1 MTENHITMDRKE
13 EIRSVAA
20 EKYKES
26 DFRKPNMF
34 CFIEGAEW
42 ADANPLK
49 GWNKFSD
56 DNMPEKGDLI
66 VLAVADEKFGVA
78 SYELMKFDPIVIAKP
93 YRDDVLWYPIPQ
105 LLTADRSDPHRSGRF
120 CEGMEQNHLPGKSTC
135 LHNIFY
141 NSPIIGV

>member
-1 MTENHITMDRKE
+1 MTDNHTIMNREE
-13 EIRSVAA
+13 EIRNVAA
-20 EKYKES
+20 EKYRKS
-26 DFRKPNMF
+26 DFRTPNMF

-105 LLTADRSDPHRSGRF
+105 L
-120 CEGMEQNHLPGKSTC
+120 
-135 LHNIFY
+135 
-141 NSPIIGV
+141 